1 MVFSTLLLY
10 HRASGLSR
18 LFEKFFLRFFSLLD
32 FVALS
37 HFCNYI
43 ISNFFKDVYR
53 FFVLIL
59 LNNYERICKK
69 TFVFLQNQVDNR
81 RWQLTKILHFG
92 IRSDRSKFTVCSQ
105 KNIDLFIFSQIRAR
119 TPAKETGPQ
128 LWTNQYFFI
137 NILWTNVNK
146 LWTGCCSEF
155 MNKL

>member
-1 MVFSTLLLY
+1 MVVFSTLLLY

-18 LFEKFFLRFFSLLD
+18 LFEKFFWDFLSLLD

-53 FFVLIL
+53 FSVFIL

-69 TFVFLQNQVDNR
+69 TSVLLQNQVDNR

-92 IRSDRSKFTVCSQ
+92 SGSGRSKFTVCSQ
-105 KNIDLFIFSQIRAR
+105 KNIEIFIISQNLDRAR
-119 TPAKETGPQ
+119 QKRSTKVNE
-128 LWTNQYFFI
+128 FFV
-137 NILWTNVNK
+137 NIL
-146 LWTGCCSEF
+146 
-155 MNKL
+155 